1 MANKDLQNFVIY
13 IKSQQNLLQMEI
25 NNKNLCLRTLQNEF
39 NPLRNDLQSSFNCTD
54 FAHIS
59 AILRSSNDKLL
70 KLMIAYNSKKFNKF
84 FNF

>member
-39 NPLRNDLQSSFNCTD
+39 NPLRNDLQSSLNCTD
-54 FAHIS
+54 FALIS
-59 AILRSSNDKLL
+59 AIFRSSNDKLL
-70 KLMIAYNSKKFNKF
+70 KLMIAYNRKKFNKF
-84 FNF
+84 SNF